1 MTSKARL
8 DGLRIMITGANRGL
22 GAALVTDA
30 LSRGAGHVY
39 AGTRHPLP
47 LTDHRV
53 TPLQPDVTDSGDIA
67 AAAREI
73 DEIDVLINNAG
84 LLRFDDL
91 TDHASLSEHLA
102 VNLFGTHALTQ
113 ALLPRLIDAHG
124 RLVNIH
130 SISALAPLP
139 VTPAYSVSKA
149 AALPGRSTDMLRAVE
164 IPKVPTCRRGS
175 RHLRRHARRP
185 RRDLPR
191 PDVRHHRGGVGQ
203 RSVENDGTCECGVPR
218 PGGLIHLSGEA

>member
-1 MTSKARL
+1 
-8 DGLRIMITGANRGL
+8 MITGANRGL

-39 AGTRHPLP
+39 AGTRRLLP

-113 ALLPRLIDAHG
+113 GLLPRLIDAHG

-149 AALPGRSTDMLRAVE
+149 AAMPGRSTDMLRAVDNPE
-164 IPKVPTCRRGS
+164 SPTCRRGS
-175 RHLRRHARRP
+175 AIFDGRLDD
-185 RRDLPR
+185 RDEIF
-191 PDVRHHRGGVGQ
+191 PDPMSVHHRGGVGQ
-203 RSVENDGTCECGVPR
+203 RSVENDGACECGVPR
-218 PGGLIHLSGEA
+218 PGRADPPVGERLEVCPPSTWHR